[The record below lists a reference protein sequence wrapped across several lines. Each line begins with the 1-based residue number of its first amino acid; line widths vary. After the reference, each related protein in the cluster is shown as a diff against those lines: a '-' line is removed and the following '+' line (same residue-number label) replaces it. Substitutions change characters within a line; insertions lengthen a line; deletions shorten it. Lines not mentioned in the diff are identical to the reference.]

1 MRKTIAFVVLTLA
14 AGLSAAQNG
23 QQVYEKYCQSCHML
37 QPPMDRQKMMQ
48 MPMHERRMHMREM
61 MKKMKA
67 PPMAKVSAK
76 LKHDFGNDR
85 TKIVNFIEDYITH
98 PGAEKARCMPRALKR
113 FGVMPP
119 VGQSLTPA
127 ERHAVAEWIVDN
139 FHETWQISEGMGN
152 EKGCMRGKE

>member
-1 MRKTIAFVVLTLA
+1 MRKEIAFMALA
-14 AGLSAAQNG
+14 AGLSAAPNG

-37 QPPMDRQKMMQ
+37 QPPMERQKIMK
-48 MPMHERRMHMREM
+48 MPMHERKTAMRQM

-76 LKHDFGNDR
+76 LKHVFDGDR
-85 TKIVNFIEDYITH
+85 AKIVAFIEDYIVH
-98 PGAEKARCMPRALKR
+98 PSAQKARCMPRALKR

-127 ERHAVAEWIVDN
+127 QRRAVAEWIVDN
-139 FHETWQISEGMGN
+139 FHGKWQEHEGMGMR
-152 EKGCMRGKE
+152 KGCMRGGR